1 MIATATTRV
10 NSSFYLFITQTK
22 HPKHT
27 WGLWRRRSS
36 VAWALVWAISVCRP
50 KIAAYAS
57 SCFNHKVLD
66 HGFLRNLNTK
76 QKGCRKQI
84 TRLTGYWLDLE
95 LVLLVGWY
103 SQIRFLH
110 IPALKE
116 AVLESL
122 VVEKGSSKIRC
133 SNSPAFRSY
142 QKFRYLVQWAPC
154 QGLWMKADGD
164 PKSSWDLLTS

>member
-1 MIATATTRV
+1 MGQFIILPLYYILLPKQNTPNTPGAFGAGDRLWLGRLSELFLFAARRLQLTA
-10 NSSFYLFITQTK
+10 
-22 HPKHT
+22 
-27 WGLWRRRSS
+27 
-36 VAWALVWAISVCRP
+36 A
-50 KIAAYAS
+50 

-133 SNSPAFRSY
+133 SNSSAFRSY